1 MRSAENHKPGSGENR
16 DQSPAIAVQSVTV
29 ELRGVRLVH
38 DVSLEVG
45 AGHIHAVVGESG
57 SGKTLLARSILG
69 LLPPGMR
76 IAAGRIA
83 FEGRDLARLAHAE
96 LRLIR
101 GKSIGMVF
109 QEPMVSLNPC
119 IRIGEQMA
127 EALRIHTRHSEQ
139 EIRRMSI
146 AMLERIRL
154 RDPVAALRAYPHEFS
169 GGMRQRI
176 MLASVLLMR
185 PRLLIAD
192 EPTTALDALI
202 QKEVLDI
209 MVELTRELGT
219 AVLLITHDLGLVGR
233 YAQDVTVMRK
243 GLVVEAGAVA
253 DVLAAPREAYTRE
266 LLAAVPK
273 AGAAPAS
280 REAAAPLLEVGGLTV
295 AFPGKRRWP
304 WSPRTEH
311 VAVDAASFSVDV
323 GETVALVGES
333 GSGKTTLGRALLR
346 LKEARAGRVLYRGE
360 DVLGASAA
368 RMRDLRREMQIVFQ
382 DPASSLDPRMRVREL
397 VGEGLRHAGPMTGR
411 QRRERVDATLQEIGL
426 GEGFAERFPHE
437 LSGGQRQRVA
447 IGRAIVLGPKL
458 IVADEPVS
466 ALDVTIQAQI
476 VRLLKRLQAEHGFA
490 YVFISHDLGVVEEIA
505 SRVAVMLRGHIVELA
520 PRVRFYDR
528 PGHPYSRRLLNASV
542 EVRGDAEA
550 GYAIFPRRVAEAP
563 PPAGRRFFE
572 GEGLPE
578 LVEVAP
584 GHWVACLKEAA

>member
-1 MRSAENHKPGSGENR
+1 MSALA
-16 DQSPAIAVQSVTV
+16 AIRVDTLAV
-29 ELRGVRLVH
+29 ELRGGARLV
-38 DVSLEVG
+38 DGVSLEVAPG
-45 AGHIHAVVGESG
+45 SVHAVVGESG

-69 LLPPGMR
+69 LLPPGVR
-76 IAAGRIA
+76 IASGRIL
-83 FEGRDLARLAHAE
+83 FDGLDLARLGQGQ
-96 LRLIR
+96 LRAIR

-119 IRIGEQMA
+119 LRIGEQMA
-127 EALRIHTRHSEQ
+127 ESLRIHTAHSGD

-154 RDPVAALRAYPHEFS
+154 RDPAGALRAYPHEFS

-192 EPTTALDALI
+192 EPTTALDAII
-202 QKEVLDI
+202 QEEVLDI

-243 GLVVEAGAVA
+243 GRIVEAGTVA
-253 DVLAAPREAYTRE
+253 QLLAHPREAYTRE
-266 LLAAVPK
+266 LLAAVPRR
-273 AGAAPAS
+273 GGPPPQRDS
-280 REAAAPLLEVGGLTV
+280 RAPLLEVAGLTV
-295 AFPGKRRWP
+295 AFAGKRRWP
-304 WSPRTEH
+304 WSPRTELL
-311 VAVDAASFSVDV
+311 AVNAASFTVDA
-323 GETVALVGES
+323 GETVAVVGES

-346 LKEARAGRVLYRGE
+346 LKQARAGRVLFGGE
-360 DVLGASAA
+360 DVLDASPA
-368 RMRDLRREMQIVFQ
+368 RLRELRREMQIVFQ

-397 VGEGLRHAGPMTGR
+397 VGEGLRHAGPMSAA
-411 QRRERVDATLQEIGL
+411 QRRERIDTTLREIGL

-447 IGRAIVLGPKL
+447 IGRAIVLAPKL
-458 IVADEPVS
+458 VVADEPVS

-476 VRLLKRLQAEHGFA
+476 VQLLKRLQAEHGFA
-490 YVFISHDLGVVEEIA
+490 YVFISHDLGVVEAIA

-520 PRVRFYDR
+520 PRERFYAR

-542 EVRGDAEA
+542 EVRGDEQS
-550 GYAIFPRRVAEAP
+550 GYAIYPRRVAESP
-563 PPAGRRFFE
+563 PPPGRRFFE
-572 GEGLPE
+572 GDAAPE

-584 GHWVACLKEAA
+584 EHWVACVREQRACA

>member
-1 MRSAENHKPGSGENR
+1 
-16 DQSPAIAVQSVTV
+16 
-29 ELRGVRLVH
+29 
-38 DVSLEVG
+38 
-45 AGHIHAVVGESG
+45 
-57 SGKTLLARSILG
+57 
-69 LLPPGMR
+69 MR
-76 IAAGRIA
+76 ITGGRIA
-83 FEGRDLARLAHAE
+83 FETHDLTRLARAD
-96 LRLIR
+96 LRRIR
-101 GKSIGMVF
+101 GRSIGMVF
-109 QEPMVSLNPC
+109 QEPMLSLNPC
-119 IRIGEQMA
+119 VRIGDQMA
-127 EALRIHTRHSEQ
+127 ESLRIHTRHSAG

-154 RDPVAALRAYPHEFS
+154 RDPAGALRAYPHEFS

-233 YAQDVTVMRK
+233 YAQDMTVMRQ
-243 GLVVEAGAVA
+243 GRVVEAGAVA
-253 DVLAAPREAYTRE
+253 QVLAHPREDYTRE

-273 AGAAPAS
+273 AAAQPAP
-280 REAAAPLLEVGGLTV
+280 RPAGTPLLDVNGLTV
-295 AFPGKRRWP
+295 AFEGRRRWP
-304 WSPRTEH
+304 WSRRSEH
-311 VAVDAASFSVDV
+311 VAVNAASFSVEI
-323 GETVALVGES
+323 GETVAVVGES

-346 LKEARAGRVLYRGE
+346 LKEARAGRVLFRGE

-368 RMRDLRREMQIVFQ
+368 RMRELRREMQIVFQ

-397 VGEGLRHAGPMTGR
+397 VGEGLRHAGPLSEG
-411 QRRERVDATLQEIGL
+411 QRRERVDRTLREIGL

-447 IGRAIVLGPKL
+447 IGRAIVMGPTL

-476 VRLLKRLQAEHGFA
+476 VQLLKRLQAEHGFA
-490 YVFISHDLGVVEEIA
+490 YLFISHDLGVIEEIA

-520 PRVRFYDR
+520 PRARFFAR
-528 PGHPYSRRLLNASV
+528 PGHPYSRRLLNSSV
-542 EVRGDAEA
+542 EVRGDAGT
-550 GYAIFPRRVAEAP
+550 GYAIFPREVGEAP
-563 PPAGRRFFE
+563 PPAGRQFFE
-572 GEGLPE
+572 GDGIPE

-584 GHWVACLKEAA
+584 GHWVACLKEPA